1 MVVALGGIIGAFA
14 VIAGLMFVDRV
25 GAGVFAGLLI
35 TANFV
40 MSLVIDKYGWFG
52 MPVHELNGGR
62 LVGGSL
68 MVAGI
73 VLISRF

>member
-1 MVVALGGIIGAFA
+1 
-14 VIAGLMFVDRV
+14 
-25 GAGVFAGLLI
+25 
-35 TANFV
+35 
-40 MSLVIDKYGWFG
+40 MSLVIDKYGWLG

-62 LVGGSL
+62 IVGGAL